1 MEKKWE
7 EIYALIS
14 AGSYPSGYD
23 KAQRQNLRRY
33 ASKFN
38 QKDGELFVGTRR
50 VVKTMD
56 DARKIFHEF
65 HSAPIGGHTGTHK
78 TLNAVCSRFY
88 WFGMTVD
95 IKTWILECDQCQK
108 VGKPLTAVQP
118 LQCIQSFPEESL
130 VGSDMD
136 YEPVPGP
143 SRPRSRM
150 RGAPRDRVRRS
161 RAGRATAST
170 TRGSREQEGGG
181 RVRGRRRVR
190 GQARTR
196 GGLLADLT
204 RDDLERVQQLR
215 QQLVAVEEARINRL
229 TLEEC
234 QQLLQRCLTREPS
247 LIFDLMSLT
256 PDHPQPGPC
265 PPQSPSWCV
274 CLQCRNMATL
284 LEQKCCQQQPQN
296 CTSLLPHMDLY
307 ILNEGALRLAR
318 RIWNDLRAEADIH
331 EPGESHRQ
339 FRYAAYRNFIVWQYG
354 LLGTDVRIVI
364 PSCCVWKI
372 RDRFPDPN
380 GQYVSFLQSRV

>member
-1 MEKKWE
+1 M
-7 EIYALIS
+7 
-14 AGSYPSGYD
+14 AGSNTSLKGVAIDVSEEPPT
-23 KAQRQNLRRY
+23 QRSLKCACAPLYQSVERAR
-33 ASKFN
+33 ARSVSK
-38 QKDGELFVGTRR
+38 QLP
-50 VVKTMD
+50 
-56 DARKIFHEF
+56 ALHLL
-65 HSAPIGGHTGTHK
+65 
-78 TLNAVCSRFY
+78 TL
-88 WFGMTVD
+88 
-95 IKTWILECDQCQK
+95 
-108 VGKPLTAVQP
+108 
-118 LQCIQSFPEESL
+118 SFPEESL
-130 VGSDMD
+130 VGSDTD

-143 SRPRSRM
+143 SRPRFRM

-247 LIFDLMSLT
+247 LIFDLMSLI

-265 PPQSPSWCV
+265 PPQSPSWCI
-274 CLQCRNMATL
+274 CLQCRNMATP

-318 RIWNDLRAEADIH
+318 RIWIDLRAEVDIH
-331 EPGESHRQ
+331 NPGESHRLCSIQ
-339 FRYAAYRNFIVWQYG
+339 ELYCLAVWPS
-354 LLGTDVRIVI
+354 GTW
-364 PSCCVWKI
+364 C
-372 RDRFPDPN
+372 
-380 GQYVSFLQSRV
+380 